1 MSDELERLRRD
12 HRPSLLA
19 WLSRGDEA
27 GRRDAYELGRKAMRN
42 SIGILE
48 LIRLHNDAVLEVLR
62 SVRSAQEAREVSE
75 AAGEYLL
82 ELVSPFE
89 MAQRG
94 FMDLGAGSGS
104 QPVKLTPGAGS

>member
-27 GRRDAYELGRKAMRN
+27 GRRSAYELGREAMRN
-42 SIGILE
+42 SIGILD
-48 LIRLHNDAVLEVLR
+48 LVRLHNDAVLEVLR
-62 SVRSAQEAREVSE
+62 SVRSAEEARGVSE

-89 MAQRG
+89 MARRG
-94 FMDLGAGSGS
+94 FMDLGPGSGS
-104 QPVKLTPGAGS
+104 QAMKSAPGAGG